1 MDPIQRSI
9 ETEASKMSDQQTE
22 SGMPLLE
29 SLVLMNVVKTNP
41 GLTKRDLSQAARRD
55 LGADV
60 TEDTKFLKYIDNL
73 VRVGCLA
80 KYDFRFH
87 LTPSGERF
95 YNETRTKVLP
105 ALRSLAFR

>member
-1 MDPIQRSI
+1 MDQIQRSI
-9 ETEASKMSDQQTE
+9 ETEASKTNDLQSE

-29 SLVLMNVVKTNP
+29 SLVILNAVKTNP
-41 GLTKRDLSQAARRD
+41 GLTKRELSSNARAS
-55 LGADV
+55 LGADS

-95 YNETRTKVLP
+95 FSDTRNKVLP
-105 ALRSLAFR
+105 ALRGLAFR